1 MMLSDN
7 QVNSEMQKL
16 INFIKVE
23 AMEKAREI
31 HIKSNEEFSVEKAKI
46 VHQEMI
52 KIDEFYKQKMKKT
65 AINQQISKS
74 NIINSARL
82 KLLEER
88 EKVLSEV
95 FKDVVEILSSLSQN
109 ETRYQE
115 LLRVLILQGLYQ
127 LMEENVIIRG
137 RQSDSTIIEKAIN
150 DAVEIFRDE
159 THININV
166 MIDNEYLSSNGL
178 GGVIIFEA
186 NKNVSIN
193 NTFEERLNLLKIDA
207 LPIIRLILF
216 GKSENRKFYD

>member
-74 NIINSARL
+74 NIINSTRL

-115 LLRVLILQGLYQ
+115 LLRGLYQ

-193 NTFEERLNLLKIDA
+193 NTFEERLNLLKIEA

-216 GKSENRKFYD
+216 G